1 MKNLKSRFRVRS
13 PWLDNVLSLTAI
25 VSLIV
30 LTFAAVGGVLWMLL
44 RTGILSG
51 ELWQFDPPT
60 EETEAPIRDNGVFD
74 ALRPTS
80 RDSDSTGDDTSGI
93 VRFSGSFS
101 TLRALLSDI
110 DAPDSY
116 SALFETVIHANT
128 GDSEC
133 AVRVYRSGDAYR
145 INRYV
150 GTLSAT
156 GNPTEYYVCD
166 GTAVLYADN
175 RTQTKARFPVS
186 TAFSV
191 EALAGIPS
199 IASFNEISDDR
210 ILHASYAELNGEIV
224 YYVLYTTP
232 TALENCIVHEV
243 WIAASTELVR
253 QCNTYLCP
261 DGTDPLA
268 VIGVENHMLFSSTLV
283 STSPLSK
290 QEQQTLF
297 VLPQDEP

>member
-1 MKNLKSRFRVRS
+1 MKNHKKRLRVHS
-13 PWLDNVLSLTAI
+13 PWLDNILSLTAI
-25 VSLIV
+25 VSLII

-60 EETEAPIRDNGVFD
+60 NETAVVIRDNGVFD

-80 RDSDSTGDDTSGI
+80 QNTDTAPDDTSGV

-101 TLRALLSDI
+101 TLRTLLSDI

-116 SALFETVIHANT
+116 NALFETVIHAKT
-128 GDSEC
+128 GNSEC

-145 INRYV
+145 INRYI
-150 GTLSAT
+150 GTLSAA
-156 GNPTEYYVCD
+156 GKPTEYYICD
-166 GTAVLYADN
+166 GTSVLYADN
-175 RTQTKARFPVS
+175 RTQTEARFPIS
-186 TAFSV
+186 TTFSV

-199 IASFNEISDDR
+199 IASFNAIPDDR

-232 TALENCIVHEV
+232 TIHESHIIHEV
-243 WIAASTELVR
+243 WISASTELVQR
-253 QCNTYLCP
+253 CNTYLCP
-261 DGTDPLA
+261 VGTDPFSI
-268 VIGVENHMLFSSTLV
+268 IGKEDRMLFSSALI
-283 STSPLSK
+283 STAALSRHD
-290 QEQQTLF
+290 QQTLF
-297 VLPQDEP
+297 ILPKSEP